1 MNKIVESY
9 KRKLASEDGWVL
21 KRGAQLRIALCY
33 PNVYSI
39 GMANLGFQAMYELFN
54 NIPEVSCE
62 RVFLPDN
69 KQVLQIDEGSS
80 ASERVRSPRVSK
92 GNYRNQALPGGRA
105 SDTEFSRTSSGYD
118 VRHSKGSSS
127 VNELAEYQRTGV
139 PLLSLES
146 QTAVRDFDVIAF
158 SISFETDYVNMVRML
173 QMSGVPAWS
182 KDRTEHDPLIVMGG
196 AASFLNPEPI
206 ADFTDVIAVGEGE
219 ILGPKLVDAIFEN
232 GTHSSEV
239 RHAGRVR
246 THYSKEELLL
256 SLARQGRGFYVPSLY
271 FVSYN
276 EDRTVNSYTPTEAGV
291 PSRVGRAISA
301 ENPKEGS
308 LRRAIRREQT
318 EIIQQL
324 KRDEVFAPST
334 TIFAPQAEM
343 GDRFLVEISR
353 GCSQGC
359 RFCWAGYNY
368 WPPRVVPARDILA
381 KAKAWRTK
389 TDKIG
394 LVSTAVC
401 DHPEISEILQ
411 GLRAMDYRI
420 SVSSLRLDQISDEL
434 LDALVESRDQQIAVA
449 PETGS
454 DRLRRV
460 INKNLTNDE
469 IVDIC
474 GAVFDRGM
482 LTIKLYLM
490 VGLPTETDEDLEE
503 MIKLVERIKDRMLEA
518 GKRFGRAGKI
528 IPSLNGF
535 VPKPNTPF
543 QWEAL
548 CEEKE
553 LKRRLQLVC
562 KKLARIP
569 NVEVRAMSARI
580 AHEQALFSSGDRR
593 IAPVIEAMARWDGD
607 LKAALRE
614 TGVDSS
620 FHTSRTRSH
629 EEVLPWEIVDA
640 GLGRP
645 FMEREHER
653 AREAQST
660 APCPSVNQCT
670 RCGVCPTTW
679 LAEAP
684 PALVQL
690 KAFATASSLQCT
702 PSP

>member
-1 MNKIVESY
+1 MKKIVESY

-62 RVFLPDN
+62 RVFLPDSGRS
-69 KQVLQIDEGSS
+69 VSVSEGSVS
-80 ASERVRSPRVSK
+80 TRTLSHKRSSSTEHS
-92 GNYRNQALPGGRA
+92 RNG
-105 SDTEFSRTSSGYD
+105 SGYD
-118 VRHSKGSSS
+118 VQSPRKSDIAI
-127 VNELAEYQRTGV
+127 NELHEYERTRT

-146 QTAVRDFDVIAF
+146 QTPVRDFDVVAF
-158 SISFETDYVNMVRML
+158 SISFETDYVNMARML
-173 QMSGVPAWS
+173 QMSGVPVWS
-182 KDRTEHDPLIVMGG
+182 KDRTERDPLIVMGG

-206 ADFTDVIAVGEGE
+206 AEFTDVIGVGEGE
-219 ILGPKLVDAIFEN
+219 VLGPKLVDAILE
-232 GTHSSEV
+232 SE
-239 RHAGRVR
+239 
-246 THYSKEELLL
+246 SKEELLL
-256 SLARQGRGFYVPSLY
+256 ALARQGRGFYVPSLY
-271 FVSYN
+271 FVGYN
-276 EDRTVNSYTPTEAGV
+276 EDGTVNTYTPTEEGV
-291 PSRVGRAISA
+291 PQRVGRAISA

-308 LRRAIRREQT
+308 LRRAIRRAQMDLVD
-318 EIIQQL
+318 QL
-324 KRDEVFAPST
+324 RRDEVFAPST

-343 GDRFLVEISR
+343 GDRFLIEISR

-359 RFCWAGYNY
+359 RFCWAGFNY

-381 KAKAWRTK
+381 KAREWRAR

-401 DHPEISEILQ
+401 DHPEISEILK
-411 GLRAMDYRI
+411 GLREMNYRI

-482 LTIKLYLM
+482 LTVKLYLM

-503 MIKLVERIKDRMLEA
+503 MIVLVERIKDRMLEA
-518 GKRFGRAGKI
+518 GRRFGRVGKI

-543 QWEAL
+543 QWEPI

-553 LKRRLQLVC
+553 LKRRLKWVC
-562 KKLARIP
+562 KNLARIP

-593 IAPVIEAMARWDGD
+593 ISKVIEATARLNGD
-607 LKAALRE
+607 LNAAIRE
-614 TGVDSS
+614 THIDPY
-620 FHTSRTRSH
+620 FHTSRRRSYD
-629 EEVLPWEIVDA
+629 EILPWDIVDS
-640 GLGRP
+640 GISRD
-645 FMEREHER
+645 FMQQEHER
-653 AREAQST
+653 SHAARST
-660 APCPSVNQCT
+660 APCPSVDQCT

-679 LAEAP
+679 LAEAT

-690 KAFATASSLQCT
+690 KAFSTVAPPAFS
-702 PSP
+702 

>member
-1 MNKIVESY
+1 MKKIVESY

-54 NIPEVSCE
+54 NIPGVSCE
-62 RVFLPDN
+62 RVFLPDAGTTPS
-69 KQVLQIDEGSS
+69 VSEGSTS
-80 ASERVRSPRVSK
+80 TR
-92 GNYRNQALPGGRA
+92 ALPDGRAIAPRRARMRALPHGKA
-105 SDTEFSRTSSGYD
+105 SDTEFSRNSSGYH
-118 VRHSKGSSS
+118 VTNKKPLSSI
-127 VNELAEYQRTGV
+127 NEFAEYERLGT

-146 QTAVRDFDVIAF
+146 QTPVRNFDVIAF

-173 QMSGVPAWS
+173 QMSGVPVWS

-206 ADFTDVIAVGEGE
+206 AEFTDVIGVGEGE
-219 ILGPKLVDAIFEN
+219 ILGAKLVDAIVE
-232 GTHSSEV
+232 SE
-239 RHAGRVR
+239 
-246 THYSKEELLL
+246 SKEELLL
-256 SLARQGRGFYVPSLY
+256 SLARQGRGFYVPFLY
-271 FVSYN
+271 LVSYN
-276 EDRTVNSYTPTEAGV
+276 DDGTVNAYTPTEEGV
-291 PSRVGRAISA
+291 PARIGRAISA

-308 LRRAIRREQT
+308 LRRAIRRGQT
-318 EIIQQL
+318 DIVEQL

-381 KAKAWRTK
+381 KAKAWRAK

-553 LKRRLQLVC
+553 LKRRLKWVC
-562 KKLARIP
+562 KNLARIP

-593 IAPVIEAMARWDGD
+593 VAPVIEAMARLHGD
-607 LKAALRE
+607 LRAALRE
-614 TGVDSS
+614 TGIDPL

-629 EEVLPWEIVDA
+629 DEILPWEIVDA

-653 AREAQST
+653 AHEARST

-690 KAFATASSLQCT
+690 KAFASAALVSG
-702 PSP
+702 